1 MKFLVDTATIGVDS
15 VVADSKLFGNLLA
28 EVALREE
35 AENFFFAFGKLA
47 KFVFLGNWRRFAKT
61 LDDLA
66 GDAAAHRGSAFE
78 DFAERFKELFA
89 WSLFEKVA
97 GGSGF
102 EGFEDAIRVF
112 IDRDHD
118 ELDLGELLFE
128 AADAF
133 HSIHAREV
141 DVGEDDIGFVRR
153 NSFEGI
159 LTIIVQADEF
169 ETFGPLNPVCVDGT
183 QGKIVLDDGDSDV
196 V

>member
-1 MKFLVDTATIGVDS
+1 
-15 VVADSKLFGNLLA
+15 
-28 EVALREE
+28 
-35 AENFFFAFGKLA
+35 
-47 KFVFLGNWRRFAKT
+47 

-89 WSLFEKVA
+89 WSLFEKGA